1 MISNAGFTPRK
12 SFISAKTYKIVQRII
27 AGATGLVIIGVGLN
41 IVVMQTLGSFS
52 AASVLLALYLGF
64 LAYALG
70 SVVLI
75 VLSIWLFVS
84 TKFSFRERSSVT
96 PEIEEHGGVGRDIMS
111 PKKAA

>member
-27 AGATGLVIIGVGLN
+27 AGATALVIIGVGLN
-41 IVVMQTLGSFS
+41 FVVMQTLGSFS

-75 VLSIWLFVS
+75 VLSIWLFVRIR
-84 TKFSFRERSSVT
+84 FSLPEPMSVR
-96 PEIEEHGGVGRDIMS
+96 PGLEDHGGVGRDSMS
-111 PKKAA
+111 PRKAA

>member
-1 MISNAGFTPRK
+1 MISKAGFPPQQ
-12 SFISAKTYKIVQRII
+12 SFISAKTDKTVQRII
-27 AGATGLVIIGVGLN
+27 AGATALVIVGVGLN

-75 VLSIWLFVS
+75 VLSIWLFFKR
-84 TKFSFRERSSVT
+84 KFPLPERRSVKQET
-96 PEIEEHGGVGRDIMS
+96 AEHGGVGKDLMS
-111 PKKAA
+111 PRKVA